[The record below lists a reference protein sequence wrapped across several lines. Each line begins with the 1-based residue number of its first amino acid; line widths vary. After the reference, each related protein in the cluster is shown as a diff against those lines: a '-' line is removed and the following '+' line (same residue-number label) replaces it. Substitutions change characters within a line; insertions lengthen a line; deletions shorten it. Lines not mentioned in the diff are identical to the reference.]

1 MVKKENS
8 ITKLLNDNKKRHLL
22 TLAFI
27 TPFIIIIGIFGFKV
41 FKQAKDLLGLAGST
55 EATIK
60 DNSYSIDSGSFVLR
74 ENATDIQ
81 KEYFAE
87 LKDIYEN
94 SNGEATDADK
104 AISTVKNFVADFYTW
119 SNKQGQYDVGGTYY
133 WYAPQRSTIYIQA
146 RDQFYK
152 YINEYINE
160 YGADALLEVEN
171 VEASTNGKQFAFVIE
186 ENEFGAFIVN
196 ANWTY
201 VVKENNFK
209 TSSYDTSA
217 SFVVI
222 DNNGRFEIAYM
233 GNKEYE
239 ANEQE

>member
-1 MVKKENS
+1 MIKKENK
-8 ITKLLNDNKKRHLL
+8 ITQLLSDNKKRHLL
-22 TLAFI
+22 TLMFI
-27 TPFIIIIGIFGFKV
+27 MPFLIVIGIFGFKV
-41 FKQAKDLLGLAGST
+41 YKQAKDLLGLAGSA

-60 DNSYSIDSGSFVLR
+60 DDSYSINSGSFILR

-94 SNGEATDADK
+94 LNSEATDADK

-133 WYAPQRSTIYIQA
+133 WYTPQRSTIYIQA

-160 YGADALLEVEN
+160 YGVDALLEVES
-171 VEASTNGKQFAFVIE
+171 VEASTDGKQFAFVIE
-186 ENEFGAFIVN
+186 ESEFGAFIVN

-233 GNKEYE
+233 GNKEYK